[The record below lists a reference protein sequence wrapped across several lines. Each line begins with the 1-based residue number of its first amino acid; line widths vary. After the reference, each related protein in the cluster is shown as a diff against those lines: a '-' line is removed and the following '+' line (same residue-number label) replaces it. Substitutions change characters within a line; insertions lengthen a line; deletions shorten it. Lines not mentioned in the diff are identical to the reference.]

1 MFKISEL
8 KQCPFCG
15 GELQH
20 VQFGYFYNHEN
31 GIECSNCRI
40 LITSSNG
47 KFTNEELEQKVNL
60 RIPMERILQRLEN
73 ECKKSDRLI
82 YAHDAY
88 NKAIEYV
95 LKEEKWQTVIN
106 ELNI

>member
-1 MFKISEL
+1 
-8 KQCPFCG
+8 
-15 GELQH
+15 
-20 VQFGYFYNHEN
+20 
-31 GIECSNCRI
+31 
-40 LITSSNG
+40 
-47 KFTNEELEQKVNL
+47 
-60 RIPMERILQRLEN
+60 MERILQRLEN